1 MQWVSGTIAENLVA
15 LTVAEN
21 RSNGELTNRA
31 VHAAWRLRGMIT
43 PFSHPAYANRG
54 VAKFLVFL
62 KPKPKTKELL

>member
-31 VHAAWRLRGMIT
+31 VHSSMEAEGYDN
-43 PFSHPAYANRG
+43 PF
-54 VAKFLVFL
+54 
-62 KPKPKTKELL
+62 